1 MADRHSGDLGR
12 KLREARERRGMTLR
26 QVAEATRISVRALES
41 LERNDIARLPGGI
54 FSRAFVRAY
63 AVEVGLAPEE
73 TVQEFIAQFP
83 DESVTAGHPAAKAHE
98 DFEAVEGNRRAATTF
113 LRQIALS
120 IPIGAVL
127 LYFATA
133 GRRVP
138 QPHPV
143 TDAPLAAASSTL
155 PTPAPAP
162 EAPSSP
168 ALETPAATPAVT
180 SADASPRLAVTLS
193 VSRACWISA
202 RADGVNV
209 IQRTL
214 RAGERQTID
223 VSQELVLT
231 AGDAAAVTLTLNGA
245 EAKPL
250 GKSGEVVTAR
260 MSPANFRGYLPN
272 P

>member
-1 MADRHSGDLGR
+1 
-12 KLREARERRGMTLR
+12 MTLR
-26 QVAEATRISVRALES
+26 QVAEKTRISVRALES

-83 DESVTAGHPAAKAHE
+83 DESVTAGHPTAKAHE

-113 LRQIALS
+113 LRLIALS

-138 QPHPV
+138 QPHPA

-155 PTPAPAP
+155 PPPAPAP

-168 ALETPAATPAVT
+168 AQEAQGAAPTPAVR
-180 SADASPRLAVTLS
+180 SADAPPRLAVTLS

-202 RADGVNV
+202 RADGVNI

>member
-63 AVEVGLAPEE
+63 AVEVGLAREE

-83 DESVTAGHPAAKAHE
+83 DESVTAGHPTAKAHE

-113 LRQIALS
+113 LRLIALS

-138 QPHPV
+138 PPA
-143 TDAPLAAASSTL
+143 TDAPLAAAPSTL
-155 PTPAPAP
+155 PAPAPAP

-168 ALETPAATPAVT
+168 ALATPAATPAVT

>member
-1 MADRHSGDLGR
+1 
-12 KLREARERRGMTLR
+12 
-26 QVAEATRISVRALES
+26 
-41 LERNDIARLPGGI
+41 
-54 FSRAFVRAY
+54 
-63 AVEVGLAPEE
+63 
-73 TVQEFIAQFP
+73 VQEFIAQFP
-83 DESVTAGHPAAKAHE
+83 DESVTAGHPTAKAHE

-113 LRQIALS
+113 LRLIALR

-168 ALETPAATPAVT
+168 ALAIPTATPAVT